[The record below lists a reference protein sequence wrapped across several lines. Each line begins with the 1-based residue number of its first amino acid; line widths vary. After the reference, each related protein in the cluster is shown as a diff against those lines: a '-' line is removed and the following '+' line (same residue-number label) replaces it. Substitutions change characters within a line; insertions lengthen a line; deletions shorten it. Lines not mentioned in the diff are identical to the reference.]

1 MTGGYDWTARLWDA
15 RSGAE
20 LRRFLGH
27 RGAVYGV
34 AVGARVLA
42 TGSYARG
49 AAHLTLGRCGE
60 GVRVRGKFV
69 TKLLE
74 AYPCSSC

>member
-1 MTGGYDWTARLWDA
+1 MSCVYVEICVSTKALFAGWREVTGGYDWTARLWDA

-49 AAHLTLGRCGE
+49 G
-60 GVRVRGKFV
+60 
-69 TKLLE
+69 LLV
-74 AYPCSSC
+74 